1 MSAPAPVHKPSA
13 VDTSETVKAFVKSV
27 NDMDASRRVGWAKM
41 YAALA
46 AGEKAERELGIA
58 REDLALLSKF
68 GGFTFGALQTLGLY
82 DIYNSYLQGDTSK
95 LSTYFPDGAMNH
107 GRQVGAKWVK
117 DWKIRLVDKTAMYE
131 ARAKAQEVNEGQMVA
146 AKHLVREELC
156 EEYGFAD
163 ESELRAYLALHSEV
177 SE

>member
-1 MSAPAPVHKPSA
+1 MSAPAAVHKPST
-13 VDTSETVKAFVKSV
+13 VDSSETVKAFVKSV

-68 GGFTFGALQTLGLY
+68 AAFTYGALQSLGLR
-82 DIYNSYLQGDTSK
+82 DIYHAYLKGD
-95 LSTYFPDGAMNH
+95 LDQLQTYFPSGAMNM
-107 GRQVGAKWVK
+107 GRNVGQGWRR
-117 DWKIRLVDKTAMYE
+117 DWIARLADKTAMYE

-163 ESELRAYLALHSEV
+163 EDELRAFLAQHKGSA
-177 SE
+177 S